1 MLWLIWLNAPSEYLA
16 VFVLWHRDV
25 VNFEKYR
32 NLGLARVD
40 KMRLKS
46 VVGIVES

>member
-16 VFVLWHRDV
+16 VFVLCHNFV
-25 VNFEKYR
+25 VNFEKSR
-32 NLGLARVD
+32 SLGLARGD

-46 VVGIVES
+46 VIGIVES

>member
-16 VFVLWHRDV
+16 VFVLWHREL
-25 VNFEKYR
+25 VNFEKSR
-32 NLGLARVD
+32 SLLLVRLD